1 MKKRTNLTTKVIT
14 LMLAMVLVV
23 SLFPTSVMAASTK
36 GPSDGFCFIR
46 IEKSETERIHIFFPQ
61 AAAAGT
67 TVEKVSGF
75 SYDKKTNTL
84 TIKNVKQP
92 KWVLNVNEMGSDFK
106 IKVVGTNELYGVTA
120 WGFGYAGSVEFTGT
134 GKLTLNKAKTRS
146 EAITIM
152 AEESKSV
159 LKVGKKVTL
168 NAYAGK
174 KSKNSVSIEES
185 TVKKASGSMIFSNG
199 TSAKKAKTTKM
210 PVVKTAEM
218 ALQMD
223 FGDAGVMEYSSSAI
237 LLSKKGS
244 KKQYATLKSSETG
257 KWMIYEVTTE
267 VGAETGLPLLKYL
280 KDSADYEKDGY
291 KATVTGYVYT
301 HTYSGDLLL
310 KSK

>member
-1 MKKRTNLTTKVIT
+1 MQRECRHLELVKVDDTNKILQIKFIE
-14 LMLAMVLVV
+14 
-23 SLFPTSVMAASTK
+23 
-36 GPSDGFCFIR
+36 FC
-46 IEKSETERIHIFFPQ
+46 Q
-61 AAAAGT
+61 
-67 TVEKVSGF
+67 
-75 SYDKKTNTL
+75 D
-84 TIKNVKQP
+84 IKNVKQP

-146 EAITIM
+146 EAITIY
-152 AEESKSV
+152 AEEYKSV

-185 TVKKASGSMIFSNG
+185 TVKKASDSMIFSNG
-199 TSAKKAKTTKM
+199 TSAKKAKTTKT
-210 PVVKTAEM
+210 PVVKTAEV

-237 LLSKKGS
+237 VLSKKGS

-301 HTYSGDLLL
+301 HTYSGNLLL

>member
-46 IEKSETERIHIFFPQ
+46 IEKSETERIDIFFPQ

-67 TVEKVSGF
+67 KVEKVSGF

-146 EAITIM
+146 EAITM
-152 AEESKSV
+152 NAEESKSI
-159 LKVGKKVTL
+159 LKIGKKVTL

-174 KSKNSVSIEES
+174 KTKTSVAIYDS
-185 TVKKASGSMIFSNG
+185 TVKNASGSMIFSNG
-199 TSAKKAKTTKM
+199 TSTKKVKTTKA
-210 PVVKTAEM
+210 PIEKTGQFAF
-218 ALQMD
+218 QMD

-237 LLSKKGS
+237 VLSKKGS

-267 VGAETGLPLLKYL
+267 VGAETGLPFLKYL

-301 HTYSGDLLL
+301 HTYSGNLLL

>member
-1 MKKRTNLTTKVIT
+1 MQRECRHHELVKVDDTNKILQIKFIE
-14 LMLAMVLVV
+14 
-23 SLFPTSVMAASTK
+23 
-36 GPSDGFCFIR
+36 FC
-46 IEKSETERIHIFFPQ
+46 Q
-61 AAAAGT
+61 
-67 TVEKVSGF
+67 
-75 SYDKKTNTL
+75 D
-84 TIKNVKQP
+84 IKNVKQP

-146 EAITIM
+146 EAITM
-152 AEESKSV
+152 NAEESKSI
-159 LKVGKKVTL
+159 LKIGKKVTL

-174 KSKNSVSIEES
+174 KTKTSVAIYDS
-185 TVKKASGSMIFSNG
+185 TVKNASGSMIFSNG
-199 TSAKKAKTTKM
+199 TSTKKVKTTKA
-210 PVVKTAEM
+210 PIEKTGQFAF
-218 ALQMD
+218 QMD

-237 LLSKKGS
+237 VLSKKGS

-301 HTYSGDLLL
+301 HTYSGNLLL

>member
-1 MKKRTNLTTKVIT
+1 MQRECRHLELVKVDDTNKILQIKFIE
-14 LMLAMVLVV
+14 
-23 SLFPTSVMAASTK
+23 
-36 GPSDGFCFIR
+36 FC
-46 IEKSETERIHIFFPQ
+46 Q
-61 AAAAGT
+61 
-67 TVEKVSGF
+67 
-75 SYDKKTNTL
+75 D
-84 TIKNVKQP
+84 IKNVKQP

-146 EAITIM
+146 EAITIY

-199 TSAKKAKTTKM
+199 TSAKKAKTTKT
-210 PVVKTAEM
+210 PVVKTAEV

-237 LLSKKGS
+237 VLSKKGS

-267 VGAETGLPLLKYL
+267 VGAETGLPFLKYL

-301 HTYSGDLLL
+301 HTYSGNLLL

>member
-1 MKKRTNLTTKVIT
+1 MKKRTTLTTKVIT

-46 IEKSETERIHIFFPQ
+46 IEKSETERIDIFFPQ

-199 TSAKKAKTTKM
+199 TSAKKAKTTKT
-210 PVVKTAEM
+210 PVVKTAEV

-223 FGDAGVMEYSSSAI
+223 FGDAGVVEYSSSAI
-237 LLSKKGS
+237 LLSRKGS

-257 KWMIYEVTTE
+257 KWMIYEVTKE
-267 VGAETGLPLLKYL
+267 VGAETGLPLTKYL
-280 KDSADYEKDGY
+280 TDSEDYEKDGY

-301 HTYSGDLLL
+301 HTYSGNLLL

>member
-46 IEKSETERIHIFFPQ
+46 IEKSETERIDIFFPQ

-67 TVEKVSGF
+67 KVEKVSGF

-199 TSAKKAKTTKM
+199 TSAKKAKTTKT
-210 PVVKTAEM
+210 PVVKTAEV

-223 FGDAGVMEYSSSAI
+223 FGDAGVVEYSSSAI

-257 KWMIYEVTTE
+257 KWMLYEVTTE

-280 KDSADYEKDGY
+280 KDSVDYEKDGY

-301 HTYSGDLLL
+301 HTYSGNLLL

>member
-46 IEKSETERIHIFFPQ
+46 IEKSETERIDIFFPQ

-134 GKLTLNKAKTRS
+134 GKLTLNKAKTGS

-174 KSKNSVSIEES
+174 KSKNSVAIYDS

-199 TSAKKAKTTKM
+199 TSTKKVKTTKA
-210 PVVKTAEM
+210 PIEKIGQFAF
-218 ALQMD
+218 QMD
-223 FGDAGVMEYSSSAI
+223 FGDGVISEYSSSAI

-244 KKQYATLKSSETG
+244 TKQYAACWNSELG
-257 KWMIYEVTTE
+257 KWMIYEVTTN
-267 VGAETGLPLLKYL
+267 VGEATGLPLLKYL
-280 KDSADYEKDGY
+280 KDTADYEKDGY
-291 KATVTGYVYT
+291 QATVTGYKYT
-301 HTYSGDLLL
+301 HIYSGNLLL
-310 KSK
+310 KAK

>member
-1 MKKRTNLTTKVIT
+1 MKKRTNLATKLIT

-61 AAAAGT
+61 AAEAGT

-106 IKVVGTNELYGVTA
+106 IKVVGTNELYGMTA

-174 KSKNSVSIEES
+174 KSKNSVVIYDS

-199 TSAKKAKTTKM
+199 TSAKKAKTTKT
-210 PVVKTAEM
+210 PVVKTAEV

-223 FGDAGVMEYSSSAI
+223 FGDAGVVEYSSSAI
-237 LLSKKGS
+237 VLSKKGS

-301 HTYSGDLLL
+301 HTYSGNLLL

>member
-185 TVKKASGSMIFSNG
+185 TVKKASDSMIFSNG
-199 TSAKKAKTTKM
+199 TSAKKAKTTKT
-210 PVVKTAEM
+210 PVVKT
-218 ALQMD
+218 
-223 FGDAGVMEYSSSAI
+223 
-237 LLSKKGS
+237 
-244 KKQYATLKSSETG
+244 
-257 KWMIYEVTTE
+257 
-267 VGAETGLPLLKYL
+267 
-280 KDSADYEKDGY
+280 ADYEKDGY
-291 KATVTGYVYT
+291 KATVTGYKYT
-301 HTYSGDLLL
+301 HTYSGNLLL

>member
-46 IEKSETERIHIFFPQ
+46 IEKSETERIDIFFPQ

-152 AEESKSV
+152 AEETKSV

-199 TSAKKAKTTKM
+199 TSAKKAKTTKT
-210 PVVKTAEM
+210 PVVKTAEV

-237 LLSKKGS
+237 VLSKKGS
-244 KKQYATLKSSETG
+244 TKQYAACKNSELG
-257 KWMIYEVTTE
+257 GWMIYEVTKN
-267 VGAETGLPLLKYL
+267 VGEETGLPLLKYL
-280 KDSADYEKDGY
+280 KDTADYEKDGY
-291 KATVTGYVYT
+291 KATVTGYKYT
-301 HTYSGDLLL
+301 HTYSGNLLL

>member
-46 IEKSETERIHIFFPQ
+46 IEKSETERIDIFFPQ

-67 TVEKVSGF
+67 KVEKVSGF

-199 TSAKKAKTTKM
+199 TSAKKAKTTKT
-210 PVVKTAEM
+210 PVVKTAEV

-223 FGDAGVMEYSSSAI
+223 FGDAGVVEYSSSAI
-237 LLSKKGS
+237 VLSKKGS

-267 VGAETGLPLLKYL
+267 VGAETGLPFLKYL

-301 HTYSGDLLL
+301 HTYSGNLLL

>member
-46 IEKSETERIHIFFPQ
+46 IEKSETERIDIFFPQ

-67 TVEKVSGF
+67 TVEKVPGF

-199 TSAKKAKTTKM
+199 TSAKKAKTTKT
-210 PVVKTAEM
+210 PVVKTAEV

-223 FGDAGVMEYSSSAI
+223 FGDAGVVEYSSSAI
-237 LLSKKGS
+237 VLSKKGS

-301 HTYSGDLLL
+301 HTYSGNLLL